1 MVVVEERQ
9 VGDITAIHV
18 VKQSLKN
25 VRLPLVVF
33 EHGFKS
39 FKEKNL
45 HYGFLL
51 AKKGFRVVLP
61 CAVYHGERQ
70 QGLTDMEMDFHFWD
84 IVLRSI
90 DELAKIKESFEKQ
103 GLIDNGRIGVAGTS
117 MGGLVTLGALTKY
130 PWIKVAVSLMG
141 MPAFTK
147 FFHRQLAGLKQQ
159 GIELPMSEKELEF
172 ISGNIAAVDLSMQP
186 EKLDGRPLL
195 FWHGKLDQTVPFD
208 LAYDFYEQTKPL
220 YVDHPEKL
228 AFIVDEE
235 AGHAVSREAVYKL
248 VEWFEKYL

>member
-9 VGDITAIHV
+9 VGDITTIHV

-39 FKEKNL
+39 FKEKIFIMASCWQKRIQGRPSVRCL
-45 HYGFLL
+45 SRGK
-51 AKKGFRVVLP
+51 A
-61 CAVYHGERQ
+61 E
-70 QGLTDMEMDFHFWD
+70 GLTDMEMDFHFWD

-159 GIELPMSEKELEF
+159 GIELPMSEKEWEF

-248 VEWFEKYL
+248 VEWFEKHL